1 MIKNLSHELALEPTR
16 DEQSRQGFVAALR
29 SHVLGDMAETM
40 RQRYFD
46 RYESAGNV
54 ATDGP
59 AVHDRMQGDSY
70 FRFYSSLRYN
80 AQEMVFRSVTPMID
94 RNLDALND
102 NAAALRKD
110 RGNDPHLAADFS
122 VPDSVAKI
130 DVHLAPGSYHTEYAD
145 DDVAAGAIY
154 DNSINVFAFNQMGR
168 NNDDIGH
175 TMANYVRH
183 KFPNFT
189 PERILDCGCTIGHN
203 TLPWK
208 QTFPQANVEAID
220 VSAPLL
226 RYAAARA
233 ASMGVDVS
241 FKQMNATQL
250 DYPDNSFD
258 VVFSSMFLHELP
270 LRDIRAYLREAHRVL
285 RPDGLLLTMELP
297 PNQSLEPYEQFYL
310 DWDCYYNKEPF
321 YKPFRDQDYREL
333 CTAAGVPGAKFF
345 DFAAPR
351 YTYMDESE
359 WLAGLDA
366 QQGFDDHTGTL
377 RDGLRWYGFG
387 SWKAP
392 VNA

>member
-1 MIKNLSHELALEPTR
+1 MIKNLSHELALQPTR
-16 DEQSRQGFVAALR
+16 DERSRQGFVAALR

-40 RQRYFD
+40 RERYFD
-46 RYESAGNV
+46 RYESAGSV
-54 ATDGP
+54 AADGP

-70 FRFYSSLRYN
+70 FRYYSSMRYN

-102 NAAALRKD
+102 KAAGLRRDKGQD
-110 RGNDPHLAADFS
+110 AQLDADFH
-122 VPDSVAKI
+122 VPDSVTKI
-130 DVHLAPGSYHTEYAD
+130 DVHLAPGSYHTEYAEA
-145 DDVAAGAIY
+145 DVAAGAIY

-168 NNDDIGH
+168 NIDDIGH
-175 TMANYVRH
+175 TMANYVRLMH
-183 KFPNFT
+183 PDFRPQA
-189 PERILDCGCTIGHN
+189 ILDCGCTIGHN

-208 QTFPQANVEAID
+208 QVFPQADVQAID

-233 ASMGVDVS
+233 ASMGVDVRFS
-241 FKQMNATQL
+241 QMNATQL
-250 DYPDNSFD
+250 DFPDNSFD

-285 RPDGLLLTMELP
+285 RPGGLLLTMELP
-297 PNQSLEPYEQFYL
+297 PNASLDAYEQFYL

-333 CTAAGVPGAKFF
+333 TTTAGFPAGQFF

-351 YTYMDESE
+351 YTYMEE
-359 WLAGLDA
+359 AEFIA
-366 QQGFDDHTGTL
+366 QLGQQKGFDDHTGTL

-392 VNA
+392 AKS